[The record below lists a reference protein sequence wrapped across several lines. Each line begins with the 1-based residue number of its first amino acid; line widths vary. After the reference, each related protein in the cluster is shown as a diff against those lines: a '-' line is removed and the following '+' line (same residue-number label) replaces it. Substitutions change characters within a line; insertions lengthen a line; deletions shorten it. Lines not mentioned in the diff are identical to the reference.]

1 MTRDPLAGL
10 VDAPLF
16 IVPRVLDGLRAYRQ
30 RPKPGNLGAQLDL
43 LADRLLDGVEAHPTR
58 FWVMKQFQKTLEAAL
73 GEAPDARARLS
84 PEFDKLADILGMD
97 TSDGMPIYL

>member
-30 RPKPGNLGAQLDL
+30 RPRPGKLGAHVDALT
-43 LADRLLDGVEAHPTR
+43 DRLLDGVEAHPTK
-58 FWVMKQFQKTLEAAL
+58 FWVMKQFQKTLEAAS
-73 GEAPDARARLS
+73 GEDPDARAHLA
-84 PEFDKLADILGMD
+84 PEFGKLADILGMD
-97 TSDGMPIYL
+97 SSDGMPVYL

>member
-30 RPKPGNLGAQLDL
+30 RPKPGTLGAQIDL
-43 LADRLLDGVEAHPTR
+43 LADRLLDGVAAHPTR
-58 FWVMKQFQKTLEAAL
+58 FWVMQQFQKTLQAASAEDL
-73 GEAPDARARLS
+73 DARAHLA
-84 PEFDKLADILGMD
+84 PELEKLADILGID
-97 TSDGMPIYL
+97 SADGMLSYL